1 MPDENTTQ
9 STDEVRTAPRH
20 TVLRLVAIIAVSI
33 LSAETLLM
41 FMFDRLSRHLTLW
54 EDFLDGILLT
64 ILLSPVL
71 YLYLFRPM
79 SKYITALREAQ
90 GLLRKQHDI
99 LEEEVRHRTAELVE
113 RNEQQAMLMEELQR
127 AEEKYRNLVDR
138 LPSVTYVLNL
148 EEDGKLVFVSPQ
160 IEQLGYGLKEW
171 NETPELR
178 FQRMHPE
185 DRDRVMEALMHSRD
199 TGEVFDCDYRL
210 YSRDNKVRWFH
221 DEATVV
227 CDRIDKKLYL
237 QGVMLDITEK
247 KSMEEELA
255 ERRKLVDHQ
264 VMQRTE
270 QLERRISVLESANAN
285 LSRIINERRNG
296 QSQE

>member
-1 MPDENTTQ
+1 MPEENTTR
-9 STDEVRTAPRH
+9 SSDADLTAPQH
-20 TVLRLVAIIAVSI
+20 PVLRLVAIVTVSI
-33 LSAETLLM
+33 MTIETLLM
-41 FMFDRLSRHLTLW
+41 FIFDRLSRHLTIW
-54 EDFLDGILLT
+54 EDFLDGMLLT
-64 ILLSPVL
+64 VLLSPIL

-79 SKYITALREAQ
+79 SKYIAELHKAQ
-90 GLLRKQHDI
+90 GLLQRQHDI
-99 LEEEVRHRTAELVE
+99 LEDEVRLRTTELVE
-113 RNEQQAMLMEELQR
+113 RNEQQAKLMQELQS
-127 AEEKYRNLVDR
+127 AEEKYRNLVNR
-138 LPSVTYVLNL
+138 LPSITYILNL
-148 EEDGKLVFVSPQ
+148 EDDGKLVFVSPQ
-160 IEQLGYGLKEW
+160 IEQLGYAMKEW

-185 DRDRVMEALMHSRD
+185 DRDRVMQAVSHSRD
-199 TGEVFDCDYRL
+199 SGETFDCDYRL
-210 YSRDNKVRWFH
+210 YSRDNQVRWFH

-227 CDRIDKKLYL
+227 CDRINKMRYL

-255 ERRKLVDHQ
+255 ERRKLVDQQ